1 MPIYEYK
8 CHDCG
13 TKFEVLAYNE
23 DNQVKCE
30 KCGSANSEKLLSK
43 FASQGISTNPPAS
56 CGGNSGFT

>member
-8 CHDCG
+8 CRDCG

-30 KCGSANSEKLLSK
+30 KCGSANSEKLLSN
-43 FASQGISTNPPAS
+43 FASQGAPKDSTPS
-56 CGGNSGFT
+56 CGGNGGFT